1 MKQIEPV
8 QIWVNGSVQT
18 GSWINAIIRED
29 NLKDFAIF
37 YWAIFTDGSEPDTQG
52 LQISAGNLTINEPDY
67 SVWDS
72 TADINAAAY
81 EWICD
86 QLGLTLI

>member
-8 QIWVNGSVQT
+8 QIWVDGSVQT

-37 YWAIFTDGSEPDTQG
+37 TWAIFTSETEG
-52 LQISAGNLTINEPDY
+52 VQISSGNLTINEPDY
-67 SVWDS
+67 SVWDA
-72 TADINAAAY
+72 TADINLAAY